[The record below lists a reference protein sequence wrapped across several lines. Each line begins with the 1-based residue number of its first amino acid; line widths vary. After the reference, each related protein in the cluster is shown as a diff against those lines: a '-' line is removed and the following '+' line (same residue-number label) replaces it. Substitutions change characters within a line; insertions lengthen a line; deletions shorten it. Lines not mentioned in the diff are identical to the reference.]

1 MIKLLRVDHRLLHG
15 QVAFSWTN
23 SVKADCIL
31 VASDQVVND
40 DIWKTTLKLGKPS
53 GVKLVIK
60 NMQDA
65 IEAIN
70 GGATDKYNLLIV
82 VQTIDDAYTLTKN
95 CGQIKSINLGGTLN
109 KPEYTQISKQ
119 IFVSDD
125 QMAML
130 NELIAMGLEIEARQL
145 ANEPKQIFDAQIK
158 DKKGEKL

>member
-31 VASDQVVND
+31 VASDTVVND

-60 NMQDA
+60 NMQDS

-70 GGATDKYNLLIV
+70 SGVTDKYNLLVV
-82 VQTIDDAYTLTKN
+82 VQTIDDAYTLAKN
-95 CGQIKSINLGGTLN
+95 CRQIKSINLGGTLN

-119 IFVSDD
+119 IFVSAN
-125 QMAML
+125 QIALL
-130 NELIAMGLEIEARQL
+130 NELIDMGLEIEARQL
-145 ANEPKQIFDAQIK
+145 ANEPKQIFDTRIK
-158 DKKGEKL
+158 D

>member
-31 VASDQVVND
+31 VASDTVVND

-60 NMQDA
+60 NMQDS

-70 GGATDKYNLLIV
+70 SGVTDKYNLLVV
-82 VQTIDDAYTLTKN
+82 VQTIDDAYTLAKN
-95 CGQIKSINLGGTLN
+95 CRQIKSINLGGTLN

-119 IFVSDD
+119 IFVSAN
-125 QMAML
+125 QIALL
-130 NELIAMGLEIEARQL
+130 NELIDMGLEVEARQL
-145 ANEPKQIFDAQIK
+145 ANEPKQIFDTRIK
-158 DKKGEKL
+158 D

>member
-23 SVKADCIL
+23 SVKVDCIL
-31 VASDQVVND
+31 VASDTVVND

-60 NMQDA
+60 NMQDS

-70 GGATDKYNLLIV
+70 SGVTDKYNLLVV
-82 VQTIDDAYTLTKN
+82 VQTIDDAYTLAKN
-95 CGQIKSINLGGTLN
+95 CRQIKSINLGGTLN

-119 IFVSDD
+119 IFVSAN
-125 QMAML
+125 QIALL
-130 NELIAMGLEIEARQL
+130 NELIDMGLEVEARQL
-145 ANEPKQIFDAQIK
+145 ANEPKQIFDTRIK
-158 DKKGEKL
+158 D